1 MWGSSKVTESQFY
14 ERGPEMGAAPK
25 GRPQKLRPSR
35 KGAGLLETLVVL
47 LVSFALV
54 FGVVRPFIVQSFW
67 IPSES
72 MTPTL
77 EIGDRIFVNKF
88 VYRFSEPERGDVVV
102 FESKGI
108 EDEDLIK
115 RVIAL
120 PGDHVALYHGDLYV
134 NFQRLDEPYVQ
145 TPYTQN
151 VLADNSLGALTVPEG
166 KILVLGD
173 NRASSRDS
181 RFFGPVSMDTIEGE
195 AFAIFWPL
203 SRIGLL

>member
-1 MWGSSKVTESQFY
+1 MTERRFY
-14 ERGPEMGAAPK
+14 ERGPETDAAPK
-25 GRPQKLRPSR
+25 GRRR
-35 KGAGLLETLVVL
+35 KPRSSGKGGSLLETLVVL

-77 EIGDRIFVNKF
+77 EVGDRIFVNKF
-88 VYRFSEPERGDVVV
+88 VYRFSEPERGDIVV
-102 FESKGI
+102 FESKGDD
-108 EDEDLIK
+108 DEDLIK

-120 PGDHVALYHGDLYV
+120 PGDHVALYHGELYV
-134 NFQRLDEPYVQ
+134 NFQHLDEPYVQ
-145 TPYTQN
+145 TPYTEN
-151 VLADNSLGALTVPEG
+151 VFSDDALGALTVPEG

-173 NRASSRDS
+173 NRANSRDS
-181 RFFGPVSMDTIEGE
+181 RFFGPVAMDTIEGE

>member
-1 MWGSSKVTESQFY
+1 MTEGQFY
-14 ERGPEMGAAPK
+14 ERGPEIDAPSK
-25 GRPQKLRPSR
+25 GRRRKRRPSR
-35 KGAGLLETLVVL
+35 KGGGLLETLVVL

-54 FGVVRPFIVQSFW
+54 FGVVRPFIVQTFW

-77 EIGDRIFVNKF
+77 EVGDRIFVNKF

-102 FESKGI
+102 FESKGT

-120 PGDHVALYHGDLYV
+120 PGDHVALYDGELYV
-134 NFQRLDEPYVQ
+134 NFRRLDEPYVQ

-151 VLADNSLGALTVPEG
+151 VFSDDSLSALTVPEG
-166 KILVLGD
+166 KVLVLGD
-173 NRASSRDS
+173 NRVNSRDS